1 MDAIK
6 AIVKSGR
13 LKLSVP
19 NDWPDGTEV
28 VVRPVEREPMF
39 GIHEEDW
46 PETAEA
52 RAEWLRWY
60 DSLQPLVLT
69 YAEQAAWSAARQNQK
84 EFERSTFDTHADKLR
99 KIWE

>member
-13 LKLSVP
+13 LELAVP
-19 NDWPDGTEV
+19 KDWPDGTEV
-28 VVRPVEREPMF
+28 VVSPVVIEGMF
-39 GIHEEDW
+39 GIREEDW
-46 PETAEA
+46 PDTAEA

-60 DSLQPLVLT
+60 DSLDPLILT
-69 YAEQAAWSAARQNQK
+69 PADQAGWSAARQNQK
-84 EFERSTFDTHADKLR
+84 EFEHSNFASRAEKLR